1 MPGGAATP
9 KTLIRTVS
17 KGENEMKVTK
27 IYVVRVQALDEWGS
41 RNSDEAFFKLEKAQK
56 FIEGRSDNP
65 KQVSPYYYESS
76 EYRYYIDELSIHGE
90 RR

>member
-1 MPGGAATP
+1 
-9 KTLIRTVS
+9 
-17 KGENEMKVTK
+17 MKVTK
-27 IYVVRVQALDEWGS
+27 IYVVRVQAQDEWGS